1 MKIVR
6 LAYTVYAA
14 LIFIIL
20 FLLLLPFFCV
30 PIIFQSRHKWIGTLN
45 RIWAKLFFGL
55 LFFKNDN
62 ELRFKPSKNQ
72 QYVFCPNHF
81 SYLDIPTMGLN
92 PINSIFVGKNDMEKV
107 PLFGYMYRKLHIT
120 VDRNSLKSKYSTII
134 NSLKAVDDGKNLM
147 IFPEGGMLTTEP
159 PKMVRFKDGAFRV
172 AIEKQIPIVP
182 VTIPFNWIILP
193 DGSWT
198 PKRRLLK
205 VIYHE
210 PLETK
215 GLTLE
220 DVSALRQKT
229 YDIIDQE
236 LKEQLDENR

>member
-1 MKIVR
+1 MKIIR
-6 LAYTVYAA
+6 LTYTIYAA
-14 LIFIIL
+14 LIFVIL

-30 PIIFQSRHKWIGTLN
+30 PIIFKSRHKWIGVLN
-45 RIWAKLFFGL
+45 RIWAKVFFGL
-55 LFFKNDN
+55 LFFKYKN
-62 ELRFKPSKNQ
+62 ELRFTPKPKE
-72 QYVFCPNHF
+72 QYIFCPNHF

-92 PINSIFVGKNDMEKV
+92 PVNSIFVGKNDMEKV
-107 PLFGYMYRKLHIT
+107 PLFGWMYRQLHIT

-134 NSLKAVDDGKNLM
+134 NSLKAVDEGKNLM

-210 PLETK
+210 PLVTK

-220 DVSALRQKT
+220 DVPALRQKT
-229 YDIIDQE
+229 YEIIDQE
-236 LKEQLDENR
+236 LKLQLDEN